1 MRLWLAVL
9 KTLKYHSP
17 SLAVAGKVHERKI
30 VSIGAGK

>member
-1 MRLWLAVL
+1 MWLWLTAL

-30 VSIGAGK
+30 VSIGAGR